1 MFNQQTGIC
10 ALCTLST
17 QGLQYSMRFL
27 TILVVAFALDSALA
41 VQSSRVSEALQL
53 SPIDSIVDS
62 EFPELI
68 LLDETTGK
76 LKAGDLSPLRGCTDL
91 FCVLFSGHRF

>member
-1 MFNQQTGIC
+1 MK
-10 ALCTLST
+10 
-17 QGLQYSMRFL
+17 FL
-27 TILVVAFALDSALA
+27 LILVVAFALDSALA
-41 VQSSRVSEALQL
+41 VRSFRGSEALEL
-53 SPIDSIVDS
+53 SPIDS
-62 EFPELI
+62 PELI

>member
-1 MFNQQTGIC
+1 MK
-10 ALCTLST
+10 
-17 QGLQYSMRFL
+17 FL
-27 TILVVAFALDSALA
+27 MILVVAFALDSALA
-41 VQSSRVSEALQL
+41 VRSFRGSARGSEALEL
-53 SPIDSIVDS
+53 SPIDS
-62 EFPELI
+62 PELI